1 MSDID
6 VRINVR
12 DFNADLRDLGNRI
25 TKRVARNAVAA
36 GARVIVPIAR
46 KLAPS
51 LKSTKEKRRVAGTL
65 KAGIYQKK
73 AVPIPGGVS
82 STISVRSPRVKSFT
96 KRAGIQTPFYW
107 RFIEGGWV
115 QRGAFKHKSGGAGR
129 LKGGERR
136 RNATR
141 TALGGRQIPG
151 RGFLSGA
158 LKEGGP
164 AALRK
169 FEEIM
174 AKGIAREQA
183 KRGRSN
189 V

>member
-12 DFNADLRDLGNRI
+12 DFNADLRDLGGRI

-36 GARVIVPIAR
+36 GARVIVPIAK
-46 KLAPS
+46 KLAPV
-51 LKSTKEKRRVAGTL
+51 LRNTKERRRIPGTL
-65 KAGIYQKK
+65 RAGIYQKK

-82 STISVRSPRVKSFT
+82 STISVRSPRTRSFT

-107 RFIEGGWV
+107 RFLEGGWIP
-115 QRGAFKHKSGGAGR
+115 RGPGKR
-129 LKGGERR
+129 IKGGERR
-136 RNATR
+136 RRETRAAT
-141 TALGGRQIPG
+141 AGGKRQFP
-151 RGFLSGA
+151 FLAPA
-158 LKEGGP
+158 LKQGGP
-164 AALRK
+164 AAVRK

-174 AKGIAREQA
+174 DKGIAREQA
-183 KRGRSN
+183 KRGKSD